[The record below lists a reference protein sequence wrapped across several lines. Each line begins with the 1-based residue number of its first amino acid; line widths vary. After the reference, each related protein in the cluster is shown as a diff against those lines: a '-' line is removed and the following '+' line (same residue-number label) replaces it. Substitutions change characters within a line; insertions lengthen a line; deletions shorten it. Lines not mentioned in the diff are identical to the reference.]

1 MDGPREV
8 ILSEISLIEKDKY
21 CIVLLICKS
30 KNDINELICKIET
43 SLYIFNNRNY
53 VLRKKLTFVV

>member
-1 MDGPREV
+1 MDVPREV
-8 ILSEISLIEKDKY
+8 ILSEISPIEKDKY
-21 CIVLLICKS
+21 FMVLLICKS
-30 KNDINELICKIET
+30 KNDINELICKIEI